1 MPLFTPKQALLLW
14 PLSGWHCSALGCKN
28 AFLPRLVTECITVG
42 HAALFPHWKGLSFR
56 RCERKTKQMAFSLNM
71 QTKFCLLEGQTVSDL
86 CLHCARAF
94 FSNLMRCVLR
104 RKLVLLLGS
113 RGASHFYKVFGSD
126 PNNPS
131 VIWDCQILSP
141 YSGHSL
147 REKGNG
153 NINLWISELQPC
165 FGSWLLAY
173 FVTSKAILWKT
184 SSLFILVKCFH
195 NPKGRKVAASV
206 MGCKTALISE
216 KRRNTVKQSTPLHLT
231 WHLDLVLMCSF
242 LLLFYSSYQLLTYPK
257 MLLFSKQSLQLKIMK
272 HHV

>member
-1 MPLFTPKQALLLW
+1 MHHSRACRSVPALKGTVLQKVW
-14 PLSGWHCSALGCKN
+14 EKN
-28 AFLPRLVTECITVG
+28 KTNGIFFKHADKILP
-42 HAALFPHWKGLSFR
+42 FR
-56 RCERKTKQMAFSLNM
+56 RTNSFWLVPA
-71 QTKFCLLEGQTVSDL
+71 L
-86 CLHCARAF
+86 CKGF
-94 FSNLMRCVLR
+94 FSNLKRCVLR